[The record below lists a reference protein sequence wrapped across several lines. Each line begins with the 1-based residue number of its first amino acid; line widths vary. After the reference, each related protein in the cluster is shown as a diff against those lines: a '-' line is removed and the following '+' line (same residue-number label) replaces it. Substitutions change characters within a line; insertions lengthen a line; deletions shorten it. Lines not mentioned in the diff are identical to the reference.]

1 MPSSGGFRPGDSAA
15 MILATVLTL
24 LGGLFCCL
32 FVAISSARD
41 PRQPIAIAVASFGG
55 AAWLI
60 WMLRGRPEGEIRE
73 SLWSRLFHRPKT
85 RRVTVMVKR
94 NRTILPVDQE
104 QAGPPTVERIRDL
117 KDHASTWVPSGNVS
131 RRSPR
136 DD

>member
-1 MPSSGGFRPGDSAA
+1 MPPSGGFRPGDSAA

-32 FVAISSARD
+32 FVAISSSPD
-41 PRQPIAIAVASFGG
+41 PLQPIAIAVASFGG

-60 WMLRGRPEGEIRE
+60 WMMRGRPEGEIRE

-85 RRVTVMVKR
+85 RRVTVKVKR
-94 NRTILPVDQE
+94 NRAASFGDQE
-104 QAGPPTVERIRDL
+104 PAGPPTVERIRDL

-136 DD
+136 DE

>member
-1 MPSSGGFRPGDSAA
+1 MRPSGGFRPGDSAA

-41 PRQPIAIAVASFGG
+41 PRQPIAIAVASFAGT
-55 AAWLI
+55 AWLI
-60 WMLRGRPEGEIRE
+60 WMLRGRPEGAVGE

-85 RRVTVMVKR
+85 RRVTVKVKR
-94 NRTILPVDQE
+94 NRTASLNEQE